1 MDFAVVDIV
10 LVSVL
15 LISIVIGAWRGL
27 LYEVLSVFGWVAAFF
42 LAQWF
47 AVDVASWLPLGTD
60 TPEPLR
66 YAAGFAL
73 VFVAVAFAAGLLA
86 WLVKQLVESVGL
98 RPVDR
103 TLGAVFGLLRGLII
117 LLALG
122 LVVAMTP
129 LHQHAQWQASRG
141 AGLLDASLKTLS
153 PLLPAELASHFD

>member
-1 MDFAVVDIV
+1 MDYPVVDI
-10 LVSVL
+10 LLGLVL
-15 LISIVIGAWRGL
+15 LVSIVIGAWRGL

-47 AVDVASWLPLGTD
+47 AVDAAGWLPLGQD

-66 YAAGFAL
+66 YAVGFAL
-73 VFVAVAFAAGLLA
+73 VFIVAAFAAGLLA
-86 WLVKQLVESVGL
+86 WGVKQLVESIGL

-129 LHQHAQWQASRG
+129 LHQHDQWQASRG
-141 AGLLDASLKTLS
+141 AGLLDHTLKTLS
-153 PLLPAELASHFD
+153 PLLPAELGTHFD